1 MELTVA
7 GHKVFAAT
15 GGRPFDPQQPSAIL
29 LHGAGMDRTV
39 WSLQARY
46 FAHHGRSVVAVD
58 MPGHGRSEGD
68 LLTNIDAMADWIAAL
83 IDALAVETIAIAGHS
98 MGGFAALATA
108 SRAPERV
115 RGLALLGIGA
125 SLTVHPDLL
134 AAAKANDH
142 LAYDL
147 VTSWGFGTAGHVGG
161 HTSPGLWMMDGGVRL
176 LERAPP
182 GALYADLNACDG
194 FEETLDLA
202 ANVACPTLLLLGDR
216 DRMTPPTTAK
226 LADAIVGCRTVILEG
241 CGHMMMIEQPDQTTD
256 ALATVL

>member
-15 GGRPFDPQQPSAIL
+15 GGRPFDPDQPSAIL

-46 FAHHGRSVVAVD
+46 FAHHGRSVAAVD
-58 MPGHGRSEGD
+58 LPGHGRSEGA
-68 LLTNIDAMADWIAAL
+68 LLTSVDAMADWIADV
-83 IDALAVETIAIAGHS
+83 IDALGVEKVALAGHS
-98 MGGFAALATA
+98 MGGFAVLAA
-108 SRAPERV
+108 AARAPEKV

-125 SLTVHPDLL
+125 TFAVHPELL
-134 AAAKANDH
+134 AAAKANDG
-142 LAYDL
+142 LAYHL

-176 LERAPP
+176 LERALP
-182 GALYADLNACDG
+182 GALYADLNACDE
-194 FEETLDLA
+194 FKETLDRA

-216 DRMTPPTTAK
+216 DRMTPPSTK
-226 LADAIVGCRTVILEG
+226 QLADAITGCRTVTLEG
-241 CGHMMMIEQPDQTTD
+241 CGHMLMIEEPDQTTD